1 MTITKQNPN
10 QKVKISE
17 SFFQTE
23 PLINSL
29 KDSVPSIRLA
39 GIKQL
44 HGEKDKNIVNQLRN
58 LLIDSDESVQI
69 EARKKLNPIEMFY
82 RRKFSFFHEM
92 LQKSPDEPAY
102 KLGFAVTCFRY
113 SQVWVENRRLRDYFL
128 RQALKYLNQLIRMFE
143 AKSRYLY
150 YRGKVLCELNEYR
163 LAIEDFK
170 IVLKQ
175 NSKHTG
181 AILSL
186 INLYLM
192 VNKPASSYQLI
203 KILNIKKLPKQIQT
217 SIDFWLKDQ

>member
-1 MTITKQNPN
+1 MTLAKQSPN
-10 QKVKISE
+10 QKVKIFE

-44 HGEKDKNIVNQLRN
+44 RGEKDKNIVNQLRN
-58 LLIDSDESVQI
+58 LLMDSDESVQT

-82 RRKFSFFHEM
+82 RKKFSFFHEM
-92 LQKSPDEPAY
+92 LQKSPDDPGY

-113 SQVWVENRRLRDYFL
+113 SQVWVENRRLREYFL

-150 YRGKVLCELNEYR
+150 YRGKVLYDLNEYR

-170 IVLKQ
+170 IVFKQ
-175 NSKHTG
+175 NRKHTG

-186 INLYLM
+186 IDLYLKEK
-192 VNKPASSYQLI
+192 KPASSYELI
-203 KILNIKKLPKQIQT
+203 KILQNKKLPKQVQT
-217 SIDFWLKDQ
+217 SIDFWQKEQ